1 MWIIH
6 NNYVFNIPEKWLV
19 KHPGGYDAI
28 ATLAGGDATDAF
40 EVASNIGH
48 SEYDSLCWLNLTARG
63 LKLLGMHVLGILTLS
78 LETNTRLIVLY
89 CIAYYDFTLDE

>member
-6 NNYVFNIPEKWLV
+6 NNYVFNIPEKWLA

-28 ATLAGGDATDAF
+28 AEFAGGDATDAF

-48 SEYDSLCWLNLTARG
+48 SE
-63 LKLLGMHVLGILTLS
+63 
-78 LETNTRLIVLY
+78 
-89 CIAYYDFTLDE
+89 